1 MDLRKQIAVY
11 GDSILKGVML
21 DKVSHK
27 YYLSK
32 ESVAKSVEE
41 LLPVHIQNNS
51 TFGCTIQKGY
61 QQLKSALD
69 TGLNCEIVLL
79 EYGGNDCDCDWAEVS
94 AEPETNHLPHTPI
107 DLFEQ
112 TYRKI
117 IFELKEHNI
126 KPLMMS
132 LPPIDAEK
140 YINWISR
147 NDLSKES
154 IIKWLGDVQAIYR
167 FQELYSNM
175 VSRIAAETGSL
186 FVDVRSRF
194 LDKHNFKELICDD
207 GIHPTAEGHKLISQA
222 FMDFASAYIA

>member
-1 MDLRKQIAVY
+1 MNLKKQIAVY
-11 GDSILKGVML
+11 GDSILKGIML
-21 DKVSHK
+21 DKDSHK
-27 YYLSK
+27 YYFSK

-51 TFGCTIQKGY
+51 KFGCNIQKGY

-69 TGLNCEIVLL
+69 KGLNCDIVLL
-79 EYGGNDCDCDWAEVS
+79 EYGGNDCDYDWAEVS
-94 AEPETNHLPHTPI
+94 TKPKENHLPHTPI

-112 TYRKI
+112 TYREI

-140 YINWISR
+140 YINWITR
-147 NDLSKES
+147 NGLSKEN
-154 IIKWLGDVQAIYR
+154 ITKWLGDVQMIYR
-167 FQELYSNM
+167 FQELYSNT
-175 VSRIAAETGSL
+175 VSRVAAETGSQ

-207 GIHPTAEGHKLISQA
+207 GIHPNAEGHKLISQT